1 MAEAEAIR
9 VERRREMEEARAAG
23 EERTIQVTTRF
34 AVWADRLVE
43 AVRDGRPTTWDLCVQ
58 ALRINDIV
66 LIGLSAET
74 FAGTGITI
82 KARSPFEHTHVLGYT
97 NGCVCY
103 LPRAQDYPAGGW
115 KVTGRYQI
123 PDLVFQSYQVPTG
136 LEPGS
141 ERRVVERAVE
151 LVRRLA

>member
-1 MAEAEAIR
+1 
-9 VERRREMEEARAAG
+9 
-23 EERTIQVTTRF
+23 
-34 AVWADRLVE
+34 
-43 AVRDGRPTTWDLCVQ
+43 VQ